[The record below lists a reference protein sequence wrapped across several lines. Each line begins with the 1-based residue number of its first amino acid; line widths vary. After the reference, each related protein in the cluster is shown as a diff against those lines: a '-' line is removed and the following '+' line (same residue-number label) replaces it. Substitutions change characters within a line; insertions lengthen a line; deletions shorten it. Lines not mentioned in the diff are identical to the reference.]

1 MAYQLHSYLYLP
13 PFPAPSFPVGVS
25 GRLLKAA
32 KRIEF
37 EKRKTATMA
46 SLGSTDTKI
55 TQGKL
60 GYSLN
65 SHPSYFT
72 TSSCTGRNIPLDMFM
87 LHDHQKHAVVIVYLL
102 NGSTLLGNPS
112 RSFSFGTTFSEP
124 MIIRLHPLISSEVI
138 SGHSGNTEKL
148 ATHPIEELEKENPIH
163 FIWSDPDL
171 DDFHFR
177 P

>member
-1 MAYQLHSYLYLP
+1 MANQFHSFYLYLP
-13 PFPAPSFPVGVS
+13 PFPAPSFPVGIS

-87 LHDHQKHAVVIVYLL
+87 LH
-102 NGSTLLGNPS
+102 
-112 RSFSFGTTFSEP
+112 
-124 MIIRLHPLISSEVI
+124 VI

-177 P
+177 S